1 MLAAIFI
8 GSPISAGF
16 VALGSLISTATCVAV
31 GVAPESVYSGVWGFS
46 GVLTSIVFGG
56 IFIYMNKVAA
66 FLYLI
71 MAVICTTVLH
81 GATIA
86 YL

>member
-1 MLAAIFI
+1 MLGGIFI

-16 VALGSLISTATCVAV
+16 VALGSLISTATCVAL
-31 GVAPESVYSGVWGFS
+31 GVQPDSVYSGVWGFS

-56 IFIYMNKVAA
+56 IFIYMNKLAA
-66 FLYLI
+66 FLYMIL
-71 MAVICTTVLH
+71 AVICTTLMH